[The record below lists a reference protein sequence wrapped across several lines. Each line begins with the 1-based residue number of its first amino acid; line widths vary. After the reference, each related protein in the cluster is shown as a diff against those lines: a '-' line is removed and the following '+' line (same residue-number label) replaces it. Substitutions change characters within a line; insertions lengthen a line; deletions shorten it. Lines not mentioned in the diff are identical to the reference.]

1 MHGNTHF
8 PIMVGAAKRFEDTG
22 EGLYKTIVLN
32 FIDVLERTQ
41 NFASG
46 GSTFGEHWG
55 SGNLGGIASGV
66 EGWGQDSQVRMCT
79 RPFLPALGLLSLH
92 APLILDHDR
101 HDRLLFVC
109 AGDLHNL

>member
-79 RPFLPALGLLSLH
+79 RPISPRTRFPHKLNSGFVVRLRRRRARHTMLS
-92 APLILDHDR
+92 R
-101 HDRLLFVC
+101 
-109 AGDLHNL
+109 

>member
-79 RPFLPALGLLSLH
+79 RPFAFQEPVSPHKLISGFVVRLRRRRARHTMLS
-92 APLILDHDR
+92 R
-101 HDRLLFVC
+101 
-109 AGDLHNL
+109 

>member
-79 RPFLPALGLLSLH
+79 PLPPCARPPCPPCS
-92 APLILDHDR
+92 PR
-101 HDRLLFVC
+101 SRPRSP
-109 AGDLHNL
+109 